1 MLVAWE
7 RNDPVWLVNKITHSD
22 AYQIRKFLIFF
33 HAREIILMWRNTKFW
48 KKHNAHVNSDK
59 FKQKVFEKP
68 LNQNTAFNRKIA
80 ELQGK
85 VVK

>member
-1 MLVAWE
+1 
-7 RNDPVWLVNKITHSD
+7 
-22 AYQIRKFLIFF
+22 
-33 HAREIILMWRNTKFW
+33 MWRNTKFW
-48 KKHNAHVNSDK
+48 KKHNAYVNSDK